1 MKRLA
6 LVAVLFI
13 GLALSARADFNAGV
27 AAYNR
32 GDYAAASAEFMALA
46 ERGQA
51 KAQFNLGF
59 MYEKG
64 LGAPADDGEAMKWYR
79 KAAEQGH
86 AGAQNNL
93 GVMYETGKGVPQ
105 DYVEAYFW
113 YSLATAQDNDL
124 AVPNLDNLTRLM
136 TAAQREA
143 AQREA
148 AQRRE
153 PLAAP
158 SGAVA
163 AAKPDDAGRAEG
175 RYRLQLTAV
184 RSAAAAEREW
194 QRLRR
199 AHGDLLGQLESS
211 IEQADLGSK
220 GVFYR
225 LRVGPIPDM
234 EAARKLCDALTQRKE
249 ACLIVRR

>member
-153 PLAAP
+153 PPAAP

>member
-158 SGAVA
+158 SGAVT

-199 AHGDLLGQLESS
+199 AHGDLLGQLTSS

>member
-13 GLALSARADFNAGV
+13 GLALSARADFNTGV

-32 GDYAAASAEFMALA
+32 GDYAAAFAEFMALA

-113 YSLATAQDNDL
+113 YSLAAAQDNDL

-143 AQREA
+143 AQR
-148 AQRRE
+148 RK

-184 RSAAAAEREW
+184 RSAEAAEREW

-199 AHGDLLGQLESS
+199 AHGDLLGQLKSS

>member
-32 GDYAAASAEFMALA
+32 GDYAAAFAEFMALA

-163 AAKPDDAGRAEG
+163 AAKPDDAGLAEG

-199 AHGDLLGQLESS
+199 AHGDLLGQLTSS

>member
-32 GDYAAASAEFMALA
+32 GDYAAASAAFMALA

>member
-32 GDYAAASAEFMALA
+32 GDYAAAFAEFMALA

-113 YSLATAQDNDL
+113 YSLAVAQDNDL

-143 AQREA
+143 AQR
-148 AQRRE
+148 RG

-163 AAKPDDAGRAEG
+163 AAKAE
-175 RYRLQLTAV
+175 
-184 RSAAAAEREW
+184 
-194 QRLRR
+194 
-199 AHGDLLGQLESS
+199 
-211 IEQADLGSK
+211 
-220 GVFYR
+220 
-225 LRVGPIPDM
+225 
-234 EAARKLCDALTQRKE
+234 
-249 ACLIVRR
+249 

>member
-199 AHGDLLGQLESS
+199 AHGDLLGQLTSS

>member
-13 GLALSARADFNAGV
+13 ALTPSARADFNAGV

-32 GDYAAASAEFMALA
+32 GDYAAAFAEFMALA
-46 ERGQA
+46 ERGQP

-113 YSLATAQDNDL
+113 YSLAVAQNNDL

-143 AQREA
+143 AQR
-148 AQRRE
+148 R
-153 PLAAP
+153 
-158 SGAVA
+158 GAVA

-184 RSAAAAEREW
+184 RSAEAAEREW

-199 AHGDLLGQLESS
+199 AHGDLLGQLTRS

>member
-32 GDYAAASAEFMALA
+32 GDYAAAFAEFMALA

-113 YSLATAQDNDL
+113 YSLAAAQDNDL

-136 TAAQREA
+136 TVAQREA

-199 AHGDLLGQLESS
+199 AHGDLLGQLTSS
-211 IEQADLGSK
+211 IEPADLGSK

>member
-32 GDYAAASAEFMALA
+32 GDYAAAFAEFTALA

-113 YSLATAQDNDL
+113 YSLAAAQDNDL

-136 TAAQREA
+136 TA

-184 RSAAAAEREW
+184 RSAEAAEREW

-199 AHGDLLGQLESS
+199 AHGDLLGQLTSS

>member
-32 GDYAAASAEFMALA
+32 GDHAAAFAEFMALA

-59 MYEKG
+59 MHEKG

-86 AGAQNNL
+86 ADAQNNL

-113 YSLATAQDNDL
+113 YSLAAAQDNDL

-143 AQREA
+143 AQR
-148 AQRRE
+148 RE

-158 SGAVA
+158 PEAVA

-184 RSAAAAEREW
+184 RSAEAAEREW

-211 IEQADLGSK
+211 IEPADLGSK

>member
-46 ERGQA
+46 EQGQA

-136 TAAQREA
+136 TA